1 MICFW
6 ADVVQKKNYFEVNM
20 LKYIYLNSLLQSW
33 FYVCYRFLKFTD
45 TCMKVQKW
53 HSILF
58 KKCCFHAYKS
68 NNDIVSSN
76 LMWELNT
83 DEDYSYMLT
92 FSCQQWN
99 DMQFQCFYADFN
111 FHNIIP

>member
-1 MICFW
+1 
-6 ADVVQKKNYFEVNM
+6 M

-58 KKCCFHAYKS
+58 QKCFHAYKS

-83 DEDYSYMLT
+83 DEVT
-92 FSCQQWN
+92 C
-99 DMQFQCFYADFN
+99 
-111 FHNIIP
+111 